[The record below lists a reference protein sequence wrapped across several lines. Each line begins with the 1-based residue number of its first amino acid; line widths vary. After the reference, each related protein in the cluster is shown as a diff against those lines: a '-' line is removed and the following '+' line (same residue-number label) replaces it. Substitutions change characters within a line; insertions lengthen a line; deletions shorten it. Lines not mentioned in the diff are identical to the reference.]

1 MNDEL
6 SQEDLINSPEE
17 NLAPKGSQS
26 FGLAILNKR
35 DNENFTVALSKMPN
49 VGSDVDF
56 ERINDEDQQNRKAKA
71 LAALL
76 KYRGRIKTEL
86 FDREAFHSRDNK
98 ED

>member
-6 SQEDLINSPEE
+6 SQEGLINSPEE
-17 NLAPKGSQS
+17 NLAPKGSQA
-26 FGLAILNKR
+26 FGLVVLDKR

-76 KYRGRIKTEL
+76 KYLGRIKTEL
-86 FDREAFHSRDNK
+86 FDREALHSRDNK